1 MTHTVYPHE
10 VASLLDRFP
19 AAKCLSLDCFDTLLW
34 RDCHAPV
41 DLFAAMP
48 GVARAQRVAAE
59 SVARKARALAGKGS
73 EVSIAEIHARL
84 RPTASPVEH
93 AEGVAEE
100 LLAEARHC
108 HGFAP
113 VVALMQAA
121 KARGMEVVIVSD
133 TYLDAGQLGDLIAA
147 AAGPEVAGLIDQV
160 FCSSRFGVP
169 KGAGLYAHVLKKLR
183 HKPAEIV
190 HLGDNLHAD
199 VEGVAPLGVN
209 AVHLVQF
216 ADEVRQRLRLEA
228 SADALLHPQSGGLA
242 RSLQPHRAALALA
255 EPQCESPAER
265 LGAAVL
271 GPVFHAFHQW
281 LAQEAGALQATHG
294 GTVHWLFLMRD
305 GYLPLRV
312 HAELGG
318 MDGHEVEISRF
329 TATAAHFTCD
339 AAITAFVEEEIGLR
353 PTTLARQ
360 MLMDEGRIASL
371 LEPLSLEDGTQALL
385 KESRTGPFRKALLR
399 TSRQFADRLE
409 AHVRAA
415 CNPQA
420 GDVLMLVDL
429 GYNGTVQNR
438 VDALLASRLK
448 VHVAGRYLVL
458 REKEL
463 TGLDK
468 RGLIDARHYAPE
480 ALEGF
485 CANVALL
492 EQLCTKAQG
501 SVIDYTRQGA
511 PIRGENDIKQRQS
524 WSREE
529 VQQGCLAFQRA
540 AAAAVVRPVCDH
552 AEAMWRAAAA
562 SVLARAM
569 FLPMPGELAVVEAFE
584 HDVNLGTQQT
594 VPLFDRGVATRG
606 LKQRGLFYMNGAER
620 MLLPAEIDREGLA
633 TRLSLMVHR
642 LFDPPFAYSDFGSG
656 GLDLAV
662 TLVDPASGQ
671 VATRTVAAAPTHDGF
686 VTAAIPVGE
695 GRFAVLAHMGAL
707 AEWFEVDSAVHV
719 PVADFISGKHQALRR
734 ESVAQAAPEGIER
747 MAERLWH
754 SPGADG
760 QLLFL
765 PPAASPGTSKPTP
778 MLLALTFRPLVLRQV
793 RAAAISPQ
801 AERAVA

>member
-1 MTHTVYPHE
+1 MTHTVLPHE
-10 VASLLDRFP
+10 VATLLDRFP
-19 AAKCLSLDCFDTLLW
+19 AARCLSLDCFDTLLW

-48 GVARAQRVAAE
+48 GVARAQRVGAE
-59 SVARKARALAGKGS
+59 SSARKAAMLAGKGS

-84 RPTASPVEH
+84 RPNGSA
-93 AEGVAEE
+93 AQRAQGVAAE

-121 KARGMEVVIVSD
+121 KQRGMEVVIVSD
-133 TYLDAGQLGDLIAA
+133 TYLDAGQLHDLIAA
-147 AAGPEVAGLIDQV
+147 AAGPDVAGLIDMV
-160 FCSSRFGVP
+160 FCSSKFGVP
-169 KGAGLYAHVLKKLR
+169 KGAGLYAHVLRKLR
-183 HKPAEIV
+183 HQPHEIV
-190 HLGDNLHAD
+190 HLGDNFHAD
-199 VEGVAPLGVN
+199 VAGVAPLGVN

-228 SADALLHPQSGGLA
+228 SSDALLHPLPGETA
-242 RSLQPHRAALALA
+242 RALQPHRAALALA
-255 EPQCESPAER
+255 EPLCADDAER
-265 LGAAVL
+265 LGATVL
-271 GPVFHAFHQW
+271 GPVFHAFHHW
-281 LAQEAGALQATHG
+281 LEQEAAALHAEHG
-294 GTVHWLFLMRD
+294 GRVHWLFLMRD

-312 HAELGG
+312 HNHLGG
-318 MDGHEVEISRF
+318 KDGHELEISRF
-329 TATAAHFTCD
+329 TATAAHFTSD
-339 AAITAFVEEEIGLR
+339 AATSAFVEEELGLR

-360 MLMDEGRIASL
+360 MLMPEERIASL
-371 LEPLSLEDGTQALL
+371 LEPLSLEEGTQALL
-385 KESRTGPFRKALLR
+385 KDSRTGPFRKALLR
-399 TSRQFADRLE
+399 TSRAFADRME
-409 AHVRAA
+409 AHVRAT
-415 CNPQA
+415 CNPRP

-438 VDALLASRLK
+438 IDALLASRLK

-468 RGLIDARHYAPE
+468 RGLIDARHYTPE

-501 SVIDYTRQGA
+501 SVIDYTGQGE
-511 PIRGENDIKQRQS
+511 PLRGPNDIKQRQS
-524 WSREE
+524 EVREA

-540 AAAAVVRPVCDH
+540 AVAAVVRPVCDH
-552 AEAMWRAAAA
+552 AEPMWREAAA

-569 FLPMPGELAVVEAFE
+569 FLPLPGELAVVEAFE

-594 VPLFDRGVATRG
+594 VPLFDRQVAANG
-606 LKQRGLFYMNGAER
+606 LRQRGLFYMNGAER

-642 LFDPPFAYSDFGSG
+642 LFDPPFAYSDFGGG

-671 VATRTVAAAPTHDGF
+671 VVNRTVAASVTHDGF

-695 GRFAVLAHMGAL
+695 GRFAVVAHLGAL
-707 AEWFEVDSAVHV
+707 AEWFEVASAVHV
-719 PVADFISGKHQALRR
+719 PVADFISGKHEALRR
-734 ESVAQAAPEGIER
+734 ESVAHAEAEGIDR
-747 MAERLWH
+747 MANRLWH
-754 SPGADG
+754 SSRADG
-760 QLLFL
+760 QLLF
-765 PPAASPGTSKPTP
+765 PPPVACEGTP
-778 MLLALTFRPLVLRQV
+778 MLLALTFRPLVLRDK
-793 RAAAISPQ
+793 RSAAAQSRD

>member
-1 MTHTVYPHE
+1 MTHTVLPHE
-10 VASLLDRFP
+10 VPGLLNRFP

-48 GVARAQRVAAE
+48 GVARGQRVAAE
-59 SVARKARALAGKGS
+59 SQARKARMLAGKGS
-73 EVSIAEIHARL
+73 EVSIGEIHQRL
-84 RPTASPVEH
+84 RPHASPAGRAH
-93 AEGVAEE
+93 SVAEE

-121 KARGMEVVIVSD
+121 RARGLEVVIVSD
-133 TYLDAGQLGDLIAA
+133 TYLDATQLRDLIGA

-160 FCSSRFGVP
+160 FCSSQFGVA
-169 KGAGLYAHVLKKLR
+169 KGAGLYAHVLPQLR
-183 HKPAEIV
+183 HQPHEIV
-190 HLGDNLHAD
+190 HLGDNFHAD

-228 SADALLHPQSGGLA
+228 SGDALLHPLPGPTA
-242 RSLQPHRAALALA
+242 RALQPHRAALALA
-255 EPQCESPAER
+255 EPQCADAAER

-271 GPVFHAFHQW
+271 GPVFHAFHHW
-281 LAQEAGALQATHG
+281 LAQEAAALHADHG
-294 GTVHWLFLMRD
+294 GRVHWLFLMRD

-312 HAELGG
+312 HRELGG
-318 MDGHEVEISRF
+318 PDGHELEISRF

-339 AAITAFVEEEIGLR
+339 AAISAFVDEELGLR

-360 MLMDEGRIASL
+360 LLLPEERIASL
-371 LEPLSLEDGTQALL
+371 LEPLSLEQGTQALL
-385 KESRTGPFRKALLR
+385 RETRSGPFRKALLR

-409 AHVRAA
+409 AHLRAT
-415 CNPQA
+415 CNPQP

-438 VDALLASRLK
+438 VDALLARRLH

-458 REKEL
+458 REMEL
-463 TGLDK
+463 AGFDK

-480 ALEGF
+480 VLEGF

-501 SVIDYTRQGA
+501 SVIDYSADGT
-511 PIRGENDIKQRQS
+511 PLRGPSDIKQQQS
-524 WSREE
+524 QVREA
-529 VQQGCLAFQRA
+529 VQRGCLAFQRA
-540 AAAAVVRPVCDH
+540 AASAVVRPQCDH
-552 AEAMWRAAAA
+552 TATLWRQGAA

-569 FLPMPGELAVVEAFE
+569 FLPLPGELAVVEAFE

-594 VPLFDRGVATRG
+594 VPLFDRQVAASG
-606 LKQRGLFYMNGAER
+606 LRQRGLFYMNGAER

-642 LFDPPFAYSDFGSG
+642 LFDPPFAYADFVGG

-671 VATRTVAAAPTHDGF
+671 VARRTVQAAPTHDGF

-695 GRFAVLAHMGAL
+695 GRFAVLAHLGAL

-719 PVADFISGKHQALRR
+719 AVADFISGKHEALRR
-734 ESVAQAAPEGIER
+734 ESVAQAAPEGIDR
-747 MAERLWH
+747 MADRLWH

-760 QLLFL
+760 QLLF
-765 PPAASPGTSKPTP
+765 PPPKAYAGTP
-778 MLLALTFRPLVLRQV
+778 MLLALTFRPLVLRQA
-793 RAAAISPQ
+793 RAAAQNPQ